1 MAALNKEMVNTLLG
15 PIYTCHRE
23 GNPCFVFLSG
33 AGFFSTADN
42 FANIIDKLPDSIG
55 ILTIDAPNSGYSPVS
70 NQANVGLRDWVNAI
84 LMIFEHFKFQSY
96 LL

>member
-33 AGFFSTADN
+33 AGFSVR
-42 FANIIDKLPDSIG
+42 
-55 ILTIDAPNSGYSPVS
+55 LTI
-70 NQANVGLRDWVNAI
+70 LLI
-84 LMIFEHFKFQSY
+84 LLTNCLIALAY
-96 LL
+96 